1 MENKDDD
8 EDDDRPERR
17 IDKGVVPEAMFNFQ
31 FGSSMLMELP
41 LPLLPWWARIYRLQ
55 GTEMKG
61 EKKWGW
67 CRRGRGEEVGGFGLG
82 VRGVQVSGFTYL

>member
-17 IDKGVVPEAMFNFQ
+17 KASGVVPEAMFNFQ

-41 LPLLPWWARIYRLQ
+41 LPLLPWWARIYPTSSGSGGQR
-55 GTEMKG
+55 KG
-61 EKKWGW
+61 KRNGGGVVEGAAT
-67 CRRGRGEEVGGFGLG
+67 RGVW
-82 VRGVQVSGFTYL
+82 VRG

>member
-17 IDKGVVPEAMFNFQ
+17 KGVVPEAMFNFQ

-41 LPLLPWWARIYRLQ
+41 LPLLPWWARIL
-55 GTEMKG
+55 
-61 EKKWGW
+61 
-67 CRRGRGEEVGGFGLG
+67 RGGRNE
-82 VRGVQVSGFTYL
+82 R